1 MIITAV
7 VPIRKGS
14 QRIKNK
20 NFRPFSQSSLLEIKL
35 NALKEINE
43 IDNIVVNTDSEK
55 AIEIAKKIGV
65 NFFKREEYF
74 ASSKCINTQHWKNLA
89 DTTDTDYLMH
99 CPCTAPLIKKDTYRN
114 IINTFKS
121 VLKNGFDSINSVSQ
135 VKEFL
140 WLNNK
145 PINYDDNNVPNSQ
158 DLPDIFK
165 LTFGVSIISKS
176 LMSSRRNVVGSKPY
190 FFKLDQIESID
201 IDNYIDFEFAE
212 YLYNKMLINKQI

>member
-20 NFRPFSQSSLLEIKL
+20 NFRPFAKSSLLEIKL
-35 NALKEINE
+35 NALKEIE
-43 IDNIVVNTDSEK
+43 QIDNIIVNTDSDK
-55 AIEIAKKIGV
+55 AIEIAKQNGV
-65 NFFKREEYF
+65 NFFKRDEYF
-74 ASSKCINTQHWKNLA
+74 ASSNCINTEHWKNLA
-89 DTTDTDYLMH
+89 DTTETDFLMH
-99 CPCTAPLIKKDTYRN
+99 CPCTAPLIKKDTYED
-114 IINTFKS
+114 IINTFKTS
-121 VLKNGFDSINSVSQ
+121 LKNGFDSINSVAS

-145 PINYDDNNVPNSQ
+145 PINYEINNVPNSQ
-158 DLPDIFK
+158 NLPDIFK
-165 LTFGVSIISKS
+165 LTFGVSIIDKK

-190 FFKLDQIESID
+190 FFELDQIESVD

-212 YLYNKMLINKQI
+212 FLYKKFSKR